1 MTSRSLR
8 TAGVLALLL
17 ATSALTVPAGA
28 SAPDPAP
35 QSTCADAFCA
45 TFDLATNDAFAP
57 TQPTTSAAQPSN
69 LALRFTDTSPTV
81 GTDESQWLA
90 KVSAVLGTSP
100 EKGFSVTA
108 PAQLPLGSYVAGSSA
123 TAGSCAPGTDGTA
136 YAATCP
142 AGSGSGLVA
151 LAPLVP
157 GPEEIR
163 PAVFGIRSMTVVPG
177 GKINVDVSVW
187 INGLTLPMLTPITTT
202 ITMIFAKATASAGPS
217 FAMGTQPAIP
227 SPNPLLYS
235 GADFS
240 MNTVAINLNG
250 LVTEGPAGAVNPPV
264 AFVRQSPTCTAI
276 TSTLVAQARSATV
289 AASQFTTNVTGC
301 PAAPATV
308 SIVPVAG
315 QPHAFA
321 FTMKVPTPEVAGRTA
336 SLEWVFGD
344 GAKAVTGATT
354 SHTYPVAE
362 PVTAIV
368 TTIDS
373 AGARSTPI
381 PIEISTGALKA
392 KQESGTRL
400 VGTLTDQQTD
410 DGLADQDVL
419 AFKCASRKTP
429 LAQCDAVGTTVT
441 KAGGKF
447 ALKIPAVKKPGEIL
461 ISHAGTATHKA
472 SKPARFPTFKWVRVL
487 PQPTVTFK
495 VSDKSVSKGAVVS
508 LSGTVTPNKLGKKLQ
523 LQQFYRGKWRAI
535 SKATISDRGTY
546 RAPFKVRRTGTIKV
560 RAVVPQTDH
569 TLISISRTQRIM
581 VS

>member
-35 QSTCADAFCA
+35 QNTCAGAFCT
-45 TFDLATNDAFAP
+45 TFDMATNDAFAP

-81 GTDESQWLA
+81 GTDKSQWLA

-151 LAPLVP
+151 LAPLV

-187 INGLTLPMLTPITTT
+187 VNGLTLPMLTPISTT

-217 FAMGTQPAIP
+217 FAMGTQPAIAP
-227 SPNPLLYS
+227 PAGYTA
-235 GADFS
+235 ADFS
-240 MNTVAINLNG
+240 MNTVAVNLNG

-301 PAAPATV
+301 PAAPAVV
-308 SIVPVAG
+308 SAVPVAG

-344 GAKAVTGATT
+344 GATAVTGATT

-368 TTIDS
+368 TTVDS
-373 AGARSTPI
+373 AGARSAPI

-392 KQESGTRL
+392 KQKSGTRL

-410 DGLADQDVL
+410 DGLANQEVL
-419 AFKCASRKTP
+419 AFKCADRKTP
-429 LAQCDAVGTTVT
+429 LAQCDAVGSTVSKT
-441 KAGGKF
+441 SGKF

-461 ISHAGTATHKA
+461 ISHAGAATHKA
-472 SKPARFPTFKWVRVL
+472 SKPARFPTFKWVKVL

-495 VSDKSVSKGAVVS
+495 VSDKSVSMGAVVS
-508 LSGTVTPNKLGKKLQ
+508 LSGTVKPNKLGKKLQ

-569 TLISISRTQRIM
+569 TLVSISRTQRIT

>member
-35 QSTCADAFCA
+35 QNTCAGAFCA
-45 TFDLATNDAFAP
+45 TFDMGTNDAFAP

-81 GTDESQWLA
+81 GTDKSQWLA
-90 KVSAVLGTSP
+90 KVSAALGTSP

-151 LAPLVP
+151 LAPLV

-163 PAVFGIRSMTVVPG
+163 PAAFGIRSMTVVPS
-177 GKINVDVSVW
+177 GKINVDVSIW
-187 INGLTLPMLTPITTT
+187 INGLTLPMLTPISTT
-202 ITMIFAKATASAGPS
+202 ITMIYAKATASAGPS
-217 FAMGTQPAIP
+217 FVMSTQPAIAP
-227 SPNPLLYS
+227 PAGYTA
-235 GADFS
+235 ADLS
-240 MNTVAINLNG
+240 MNTVALNLNG

-276 TSTLVAQARSATV
+276 TSTLVAQARSAAV

-301 PAAPATV
+301 PAAPGIV
-308 SIVPVAG
+308 SVVPAAG

-368 TTIDS
+368 TTVDS
-373 AGARSTPI
+373 AGARSAPI
-381 PIEISTGALKA
+381 PVEISAGALKA
-392 KQESGTRL
+392 KQKSGTRL

-410 DGLADQDVL
+410 DGLADQEVL
-419 AFKCASRKTP
+419 AFKCTSRETP

-447 ALKIPAVKKPGEIL
+447 ALKIPAVKKPGEVL

-472 SKPARFPTFKWVRVL
+472 SKPARFPTLKWVKVL
-487 PQPTVTFK
+487 PQPTVTFT
-495 VSDKSVSKGAVVS
+495 VSDKTVSKGAVVS
-508 LSGTVTPNKLGKKLQ
+508 LSGTVKPNKSGKKLQ
-523 LQQFYRGKWRAI
+523 LQQFYRGKWRGI
-535 SKATISDRGTY
+535 SKATISDLGTY
-546 RAPFKVRRTGTIKV
+546 RAPFRVRRTGTIKV

-569 TLISISRTQRIM
+569 TLVSISRTQRIT